1 MNESADILS
10 SAFGAGGAPMRV
22 AVLGAGGTIAP
33 AIVRDLAE
41 SDEAEELLL
50 LDIDEAR
57 AKAVADRHGGA
68 KARAARVDAR
78 AEHGAEGSLA
88 SAIQDSDVLVNS
100 ASYRVNLDA
109 MAACLRAGTHYIDLG
124 GLYWMTELQL
134 ELDDQFRREG
144 LLALLGMGSAP
155 GKTNLMG
162 QMATDEL
169 NRNPAAPGREA
180 EEAAGI
186 DSMHV
191 SAGGR
196 DLDPPDGFSIPY
208 ALQTLLDELT
218 MRPVVLRDGSP
229 VEIEPM
235 SDGGTVD
242 FGEPIGEAET
252 IHTIHSEM
260 RTFGPSFGC
269 REASFRL
276 GLKPELLE
284 TLRELTKAPADEVQ
298 RKAKEALPPSAS
310 TVSVHL
316 VEASADGRA
325 VRVRAVTEPMEEWG
339 IGGGVVSTATP
350 VSAAVRL
357 LARGEISE
365 RGVLPPESC
374 VDPAALFAELEPR
387 GCRVEVQAVEKAKS

>member
-1 MNESADILS
+1 
-10 SAFGAGGAPMRV
+10 
-22 AVLGAGGTIAP
+22 
-33 AIVRDLAE
+33 
-41 SDEAEELLL
+41 
-50 LDIDEAR
+50 
-57 AKAVADRHGGA
+57 
-68 KARAARVDAR
+68 
-78 AEHGAEGSLA
+78 
-88 SAIQDSDVLVNS
+88 
-100 ASYRVNLDA
+100 
-109 MAACLRAGTHYIDLG
+109 
-124 GLYWMTELQL
+124 MTELQL

-162 QMATDEL
+162 RMAADEL
-169 NRNPAAPGREA
+169 G
-180 EEAAGI
+180 GHV
-186 DSMHV
+186 DTVDV
-191 SAGGR
+191 SAAGR

-218 MRPVVLRDGSP
+218 MKPVVLRDGSP

-235 SDGGTVD
+235 SDGGIVD
-242 FGEPIGEAET
+242 FGSPIGEAET
-252 IHTIHSEM
+252 INTIHSEM
-260 RTFGPSFGC
+260 RTFGSSFGC

-284 TLRELTKAPADEVQ
+284 TLRELTTAAEDEVK

-325 VRVRAVTEPMEEWG
+325 VRVRAVTEPMEQWG
-339 IGGGVVSTATP
+339 IGGSVVSTATP

-357 LARGEISE
+357 LARGDVTD

-374 VDPAALFAELEPR
+374 IDPAALFAELEPR
-387 GCRVEVQAVEKAKS
+387 GCRVEVEEAQEGVFK

>member
-1 MNESADILS
+1 V
-10 SAFGAGGAPMRV
+10 RV
-22 AVLGAGGTIAP
+22 AILGAGGTIAP

-41 SDEAEELLL
+41 SDEAEDLVL

-57 AKAVADRHGGA
+57 AQAVAERHGGE

-88 SAIQDSDVLVNS
+88 SVLEDADVLVNS

-109 MAACLRAGTHYIDLG
+109 MAACLRAGSHYIDLG

-162 QMATDEL
+162 RMAANEL
-169 NRNPAAPGREA
+169 SGNPAAPARGA
-180 EEAAGI
+180 EEAAAI
-186 DSMHV
+186 DSMEV

-218 MRPVVLRDGSP
+218 MKPVVLRDGAP
-229 VEIEPM
+229 AEVDPM

-260 RTFGPSFGC
+260 LTFGPSFGC
-269 REASFRL
+269 RQASFRL
-276 GLKPELLE
+276 GLKAELLE
-284 TLRELTKAPADEVQ
+284 TLRELTTAPADEVE

-316 VEASADGRA
+316 VDASANGRR

-357 LARGEISE
+357 LARGEIPE

-387 GCRVEVQAVEKAKS
+387 SCRVEVESVEAKV

>member
-1 MNESADILS
+1 V
-10 SAFGAGGAPMRV
+10 RV
-22 AVLGAGGTIAP
+22 AILGAGGTIAP
-33 AIVRDLAE
+33 AIVRDLSE

-57 AKAVADRHGGA
+57 AQAVADRHGGA
-68 KARAARVDAR
+68 NARAARVDAR
-78 AEHGAEGSLA
+78 AGLGAEGSLA
-88 SAIQDSDVLVNS
+88 SVLQDSDVLVNS

-109 MAACLRAGTHYIDLG
+109 MAACLRAGAHYVDLG

-134 ELDDQFRREG
+134 ELDDRFRREG

-162 QMATDEL
+162 RMAADEL
-169 NRNPAAPGREA
+169 NGS
-180 EEAAGI
+180 I
-186 DSMHV
+186 DAMHV
-191 SAGGR
+191 SAAGR
-196 DLDPPDGFSIPY
+196 DLDPPQGFSIPY

-218 MRPVVLRDGSP
+218 MNPVVLRGGSP
-229 VEIEPM
+229 TEIEPL
-235 SDGGTVD
+235 SSGGSMD
-242 FGEPIGEAET
+242 FGDPIGEAET

-260 RTFGPSFGC
+260 RTFGESFGC

-276 GLKPELLE
+276 GLSPPLLQ
-284 TLRELTKAPADEVQ
+284 TLRELITASEDEVRQ
-298 RKAKEALPPSAS
+298 KASEALPPSAS

-316 VEASADGRA
+316 VEGSADGHSVLA
-325 VRVRAVTEPMEEWG
+325 RAVTEPMEEWG

-357 LARGEISE
+357 LARGDIAE

-374 VDPAALFAELEPR
+374 VDPGALFAELEPR
-387 GCRVEVQAVEKAKS
+387 GCRLEVETFEGAKA

>member
-1 MNESADILS
+1 
-10 SAFGAGGAPMRV
+10 MRV
-22 AVLGAGGTIAP
+22 AILGAGGTIAP

-41 SDEAEELLL
+41 SDEVEELVL

-57 AKAVADRHGGA
+57 AQAVADRHGGSN
-68 KARAARVDAR
+68 ARAARVDAR

-88 SAIQDSDVLVNS
+88 SVLEDADVLVNS

-109 MAACLRAGTHYIDLG
+109 MAACLRAGSHYIDLG

-162 QMATDEL
+162 RMAADEL
-169 NRNPAAPGREA
+169 GGERRRHGCL
-180 EEAAGI
+180 G
-186 DSMHV
+186 
-191 SAGGR
+191 GGR

-218 MRPVVLRDGSP
+218 MKPVVLRDGSP

-252 IHTIHSEM
+252 IYTIHSEM

-276 GLKPELLE
+276 GLKAELLD
-284 TLRELTKAPADEVQ
+284 TLRELTEASEDEVA
-298 RKAKEALPPSAS
+298 RKAE
-310 TVSVHL
+310 
-316 VEASADGRA
+316 
-325 VRVRAVTEPMEEWG
+325 
-339 IGGGVVSTATP
+339 GGA
-350 VSAAVRL
+350 AAVGDRRSRCTWSRRAATA
-357 LARGEISE
+357 ARCGSG
-365 RGVLPPESC
+365 R
-374 VDPAALFAELEPR
+374 
-387 GCRVEVQAVEKAKS
+387 

>member
-1 MNESADILS
+1 
-10 SAFGAGGAPMRV
+10 MRV
-22 AVLGAGGTIAP
+22 AILGAGGTIAP

-41 SDEAEELLL
+41 SDEAEELVL

-57 AKAVADRHGGA
+57 AQAVAERHGGP

-78 AEHGAEGSLA
+78 AEHGADGSLA
-88 SAIQDSDVLVNS
+88 SVLEDADVLVNS

-109 MAACLRAGTHYIDLG
+109 MAACLRAGSHYIDLG

-134 ELDDQFRREG
+134 ELGDQFRREG

-162 QMATDEL
+162 RMAKDAL
-169 NRNPAAPGREA
+169 A

-186 DSMHV
+186 GSVDAMHV
-191 SAGGR
+191 TAGGR

-218 MRPVVLRDGSP
+218 MKPVVLRDGSP
-229 VEIEPM
+229 VEVEPM

-260 RTFGPSFGC
+260 LTFGPSFGC

-276 GLKPELLE
+276 GLKAELLE
-284 TLRELTKAPADEVQ
+284 TLRELTTAPAEEVE
-298 RKAKEALPPSAS
+298 RKAKEAVPPSAS
-310 TVSVHL
+310 TVSVHI
-316 VEASADGRA
+316 VDATSNGRA
-325 VRVRAVTEPMEEWG
+325 VRVRAVTEPMEQWG

-357 LARGEISE
+357 LARGEITE

-374 VDPAALFAELEPR
+374 VDPAALFAELESR
-387 GCRVEVQAVEKAKS
+387 HCRVEVEAAEEVRE

>member
-1 MNESADILS
+1 
-10 SAFGAGGAPMRV
+10 MRV

-41 SDEAEELLL
+41 SDEAEELVL

-57 AKAVADRHGGA
+57 AQTVAERHGGS

-88 SAIQDSDVLVNS
+88 SELGDADVLVNS

-109 MAACLRAGTHYIDLG
+109 MAACLRAGSHYIDLG

-134 ELDDQFRREG
+134 ELDDRFRREG

-162 QMATDEL
+162 RMATDEL
-169 NRNPAAPGREA
+169 GGRGSTA
-180 EEAAGI
+180 EHVDRIDVSAAG
-186 DSMHV
+186 
-191 SAGGR
+191 R
-196 DLDPPDGFSIPY
+196 DFDPPEGFSIPY

-218 MRPVVLRDGSP
+218 MKPVVLRDGSP
-229 VEIEPM
+229 SEVEPM

-242 FGEPIGEAET
+242 FGDPIGEAET

-284 TLRELTKAPADEVQ
+284 TLRELTTASPEEVQ
-298 RKAKEALPPSAS
+298 RKAREAVPPSAS

-316 VEASADGRA
+316 VEASSNGRA
-325 VRVRAVTEPMEEWG
+325 VRVRAVTEPMEQWG

-357 LARGEISE
+357 LARGDISE

-374 VDPAALFAELEPR
+374 VDPAALFVELEPR
-387 GCRVEVQAVEKAKS
+387 GCRVEVESAEEAKA

>member
-1 MNESADILS
+1 
-10 SAFGAGGAPMRV
+10 MRV
-22 AVLGAGGTIAP
+22 AILGAGGTIAP

-41 SDEAEELLL
+41 SDEAEELVL

-57 AKAVADRHGGA
+57 AQAVADRHGGSN
-68 KARAARVDAR
+68 ARAARVDAR

-88 SAIQDSDVLVNS
+88 SVLEDADVLVNS

-109 MAACLRAGTHYIDLG
+109 MAACLRAGSHYIDLG

-134 ELDDQFRREG
+134 ELNDQFRREG

-162 QMATDEL
+162 RMAADEL
-169 NRNPAAPGREA
+169 RDPATPGRGA

-186 DSMHV
+186 GSIDAMHV

-218 MRPVVLRDGSP
+218 MKPVVLRDGSP
-229 VEIEPM
+229 VELKPM

-242 FGEPIGEAET
+242 FGQPIGEAET
-252 IHTIHSEM
+252 IYTIHSEM

-276 GLKPELLE
+276 GLKAELLD
-284 TLRELTKAPADEVQ
+284 TLRELTEASEDEVA
-298 RKAKEALPPSAS
+298 RKAREALPPSAS

-316 VEASADGRA
+316 IEASGDGRA

-387 GCRVEVQAVEKAKS
+387 GCRVEIQAREEAKS

>member
-1 MNESADILS
+1 
-10 SAFGAGGAPMRV
+10 MRV
-22 AVLGAGGTIAP
+22 AILGAGGTIAP

-41 SDEAEELLL
+41 SDVAEELVL

-57 AKAVADRHGGA
+57 AQAVADRHGGSN
-68 KARAARVDAR
+68 ARAARVDAR

-88 SAIQDSDVLVNS
+88 SVLEAADVLVNS

-109 MAACLRAGTHYIDLG
+109 MAACLRAGSHYIDLG

-162 QMATDEL
+162 RMAADEL
-169 NRNPAAPGREA
+169 RDPAAPGRGA

-186 DSMHV
+186 GSVDAMHV

-218 MRPVVLRDGSP
+218 MKPVVLRDGSP
-229 VEIEPM
+229 VEIKPM

-242 FGEPIGEAET
+242 FGQPIGEAET
-252 IHTIHSEM
+252 IYTIHSEM

-269 REASFRL
+269 REASL
-276 GLKPELLE
+276 
-284 TLRELTKAPADEVQ
+284 VQ
-298 RKAKEALPPSAS
+298 RCASPSGWCRSSQPPR
-310 TVSVHL
+310 L
-316 VEASADGRA
+316 A
-325 VRVRAVTEPMEEWG
+325 VR
-339 IGGGVVSTATP
+339 S
-350 VSAAVRL
+350 
-357 LARGEISE
+357 
-365 RGVLPPESC
+365 PPYRHRTW
-374 VDPAALFAELEPR
+374 A
-387 GCRVEVQAVEKAKS
+387 

>member
-1 MNESADILS
+1 
-10 SAFGAGGAPMRV
+10 MRV

-41 SDEAEELLL
+41 SDEAEELVL
-50 LDIDEAR
+50 LDIDEGRAR
-57 AKAVADRHGGA
+57 AVADRHGGA

-88 SAIQDSDVLVNS
+88 SVLEDVDVLVNS
-100 ASYRVNLDA
+100 ASYRINLDA
-109 MAACLRAGTHYIDLG
+109 MAACLRAGSHYIDLG

-134 ELDDQFRREG
+134 ELGDQFRREG

-162 QMATDEL
+162 RMAADEL
-169 NRNPAAPGREA
+169 SRDAGP
-180 EEAAGI
+180 GI
-186 DSMHV
+186 DSIDV
-191 SAGGR
+191 SASGR
-196 DLDPPDGFSIPY
+196 DLDPPDGFSVPY

-218 MRPVVLRDGSP
+218 MKPVVLRDGSP
-229 VEIEPM
+229 LEIEPM

-260 RTFGPSFGC
+260 LTFGPSFGC
-269 REASFRL
+269 RQASFRL

-284 TLRELTKAPADEVQ
+284 TLRELTKAPADEVE
-298 RKAKEALPPSAS
+298 RRAREALPPSAS

-316 VEASADGRA
+316 VEATADGRA

-350 VSAAVRL
+350 VSASVRL
-357 LARGEISE
+357 LARGEISA
-365 RGVLPPESC
+365 RGVMPPESC

-387 GCRVEVQAVEKAKS
+387 GCRVEMEEAEEAKS

>member
-1 MNESADILS
+1 MS
-10 SAFGAGGAPMRV
+10 
-22 AVLGAGGTIAP
+22 
-33 AIVRDLAE
+33 
-41 SDEAEELLL
+41 
-50 LDIDEAR
+50 
-57 AKAVADRHGGA
+57 
-68 KARAARVDAR
+68 DAR
-78 AEHGAEGSLA
+78 A
-88 SAIQDSDVLVNS
+88 ISD
-100 ASYRVNLDA
+100 
-109 MAACLRAGTHYIDLG
+109 
-124 GLYWMTELQL
+124 
-134 ELDDQFRREG
+134 
-144 LLALLGMGSAP
+144 
-155 GKTNLMG
+155 
-162 QMATDEL
+162 
-169 NRNPAAPGREA
+169 PAAPGRGA

-186 DSMHV
+186 GSVDAMHV

-218 MRPVVLRDGSP
+218 MKPVVLRDGSP
-229 VEIEPM
+229 VEIKPM

-242 FGEPIGEAET
+242 FGQPIGEAET
-252 IHTIHSEM
+252 IYTIHSEM

-276 GLKPELLE
+276 GLKAELLD
-284 TLRELTKAPADEVQ
+284 TLRELTEASEDEVA

-316 VEASADGRA
+316 VEASGDGRA

-339 IGGGVVSTATP
+339 IGGCVVSTATP

-387 GCRVEVQAVEKAKS
+387 GCRVEIQAREEAKS